1 MSAQAPLDK
10 VDRACLWIRDN
21 PALFRKIMHL
31 AHIEAERGNTC
42 FQRDNIYDAAR
53 RCGFAITDSREL
65 RRDHNLYSVLAR
77 YMVMLRPKLARC
89 INFRKSDVDD
99 VDLVERWHELVNPQ
113 TTFLA
118 ESWREAKKAVEL
130 EDVSAA

>member
-1 MSAQAPLDK
+1 
-10 VDRACLWIRDN
+10 
-21 PALFRKIMHL
+21 
-31 AHIEAERGNTC
+31 
-42 FQRDNIYDAAR
+42 
-53 RCGFAITDSREL
+53 
-65 RRDHNLYSVLAR
+65 
-77 YMVMLRPKLARC
+77 MLRPKLARC

>member
-1 MSAQAPLDK
+1 MASMTPRDK
-10 VDRACLWIRDN
+10 VDRACLWVRDN
-21 PALFRKIMHL
+21 PKLFRRLMRL
-31 AHIEAERGNTC
+31 THIEAE
-42 FQRDNIYDAAR
+42 RDNIYDAAR

-99 VDLVERWHELVNPQ
+99 VDLVERWHELVNPR

>member
-31 AHIEAERGNTC
+31 AHIEAERGNGS

>member
-1 MSAQAPLDK
+1 MASMTPRDK
-10 VDRACLWIRDN
+10 VDRACLWVRDN
-21 PALFRKIMHL
+21 PKLFRRLMRL
-31 AHIEAERGNTC
+31 AHIEAERGNTR

-77 YMVMLRPKLARC
+77 YMVMLR

-99 VDLVERWHELVNPQ
+99 VDLVERWHELVNPR

-118 ESWREAKKAVEL
+118 ENWREAKKAVEL